1 MSETLIVLVAGGIAM
16 ASAYVLKRHGYDVGV
31 GYDGDEV
38 SIDTD
43 GDGDG
48 EATFDEGDV
57 QELQEIAGIG
67 STKASRLED
76 ADIFDAEDVR
86 SASDA
91 ELLSVAGI
99 GPSVLERIREDLE

>member
-1 MSETLIVLVAGGIAM
+1 MSETVIIFSAGLAM
-16 ASAYVLKRHGYDVGV
+16 VSAYVLKRYGYDIGV

-38 SIDTD
+38 SIDTG
-43 GDGDG
+43 GDGEA

-67 STKASRLED
+67 QTKASRLEA
-76 ADIFDAEDVR
+76 ADILDAEDVR
-86 SASDA
+86 NASDA
-91 ELLSVAGI
+91 ELLSVTGI